1 MIEDP
6 PLLRDLVAE
15 RIAEMII
22 RGELAPGE
30 RLSEVKLAEELGVSR
45 SPVREAL
52 RQLFNEGL
60 VIYEP
65 RKGMRVT
72 IASEQEAI
80 NFYQYRLLIQSECV
94 RLAVPHITDDQLEG
108 LRVMLGLMEDALNE
122 GRLHTYLQ
130 LVSEFHVAIRAA
142 CPNTILV
149 EAVNSVELRAMR
161 FRSVAIRPDGRIA
174 ESLRFHQYLY
184 DALRR
189 RDIDEAV
196 NVVRATLE
204 KSLDAFLHES
214 VAALTVAVPD

>member
-6 PLLRDLVAE
+6 PLLRDLVSE

-30 RLSEVKLAEELGVSR
+30 RLSEVKLADELGVSR

-52 RQLFNEGL
+52 RQLYNEGL

-72 IASEQEAI
+72 IANEQEAI
-80 NFYQYRLLIQSECV
+80 NFYEYRLLIQSECV
-94 RLAVPHITDDQLEG
+94 RLAAPHISDDQLEG
-108 LRVMLGLMEDALNE
+108 LKVMLGLMEDALNE
-122 GRLHTYLQ
+122 KRMHTYLQ

-142 CPNTILV
+142 CPNKILV

-161 FRSVAIRPDGRIA
+161 FRSVAIRPEGRLA
-174 ESLRFHQYLY
+174 ESLEFHQRLY
-184 DALRR
+184 AALCDRNV
-189 RDIDEAV
+189 DEAV
-196 NVVRATLE
+196 AVVRVTLE
-204 KSLDAFLHES
+204 KSLDAFLRES
-214 VAALTVAVPD
+214 GAVRSAAAPD